1 MSEVVVVVA
10 VVVVVSV
17 KVVVDV
23 CVVVVGTLP
32 LDISASEFKITS
44 RISIHIIECG
54 RLTAQWLSG
63 RWWSSRLA
71 Q

>member
-1 MSEVVVVVA
+1 MSEVDVVVA
-10 VVVVVSV
+10 VVVFVSV

-32 LDISASEFKITS
+32 LDVSASEFKVYS
-44 RISIHIIECG
+44 RISTHIIECR

-63 RWWSSRLA
+63 R
-71 Q
+71 